1 MNAARINL
9 GNSLYELILDESKNI
24 TTKHLM
30 EIAITLKNIG
40 AHHRGSARE
49 SDAVI
54 LDIDW

>member
-1 MNAARINL
+1 M
-9 GNSLYELILDESKNI
+9 YELILDESKNI

>member
-1 MNAARINL
+1 MNIARINL

-24 TTKHLM
+24 TTKHRM

-40 AHHRGSARE
+40 AHRGSARE

-54 LDIDW
+54 LEIDW